1 MSERILFFKG
11 LDDRIHC
18 DVVDIAK
25 INRDEDDLIDI
36 AVKLKCAGYKG
47 IKVSP
52 HKLAEDKFHFFIE
65 FDTSSIEGNFYQE
78 LQDKKRRG
86 IKPPPASDILS
97 AIEFLYGERRVD
109 CES

>member
-25 INRDEDDLIDI
+25 INCDEDDLVDI
-36 AVKLKCAGYKG
+36 AFELNFAGYKG
-47 IKVSP
+47 IQITS
-52 HKLAEDKFHFFIE
+52 HQLAEGKLQFFIE

-86 IKPPPASDILS
+86 IKPPQASDILS